1 MKINNKVID
10 IFIAL
15 FTFAGIF
22 IALIPCVLITKE
34 TFAHNKKPGYF
45 NVILYPPNHEI
56 VGFRTTH
63 IDFPSAGLIEFYDM
77 DSGDYVCLGGNV
89 MVRSGE

>member
-1 MKINNKVID
+1 MKINKKIID
-10 IFIAL
+10 IFIIL
-15 FTFAGIF
+15 LTFAAVF
-22 IALIPCVLITKE
+22 IACVFITHE
-34 TFAHNKKPGYF
+34 APAHNKASYF
-45 NVILYPPNHEI
+45 NVTLYPPNHEI

-77 DSGDYVCLGGNV
+77 DSGDYVCLEGSF